1 MTKRNSSAPND
12 RASISDRLGIQIP
25 IAVDSAYRD
34 NAALRDYL
42 DAALAQR
49 LSVVELNIVDYD
61 AVDSAGL
68 LWFLQEFGLRL
79 ENLAT
84 GAMAV
89 QRAHALAHP
98 DSDRRADAIAAIR
111 RAIAFSAEVA
121 THSGERAPGIILGLV
136 QGNSDA
142 PKEQQRAL
150 FLSALE
156 ELLPASA
163 DAGVALIVE
172 ATNRYLSGV
181 SHTVE
186 ESVEFA
192 LHLHSP
198 FIRVLPDTF
207 HMNIEE
213 RDICAEL
220 IRHREF
226 IDELHVSENN
236 RCYPGFGAL
245 DFRHIIGCLEATG
258 FCGPYVIEGNLG
270 SDVHSS
276 LATAVTALTHR

>member
-1 MTKRNSSAPND
+1 MPEQDSSAASAH
-12 RASISDRLGIQIP
+12 ASISDRLGIQIP
-25 IAVDSAYRD
+25 IAVDGAYRD
-34 NAALRDYL
+34 NADLREYL
-42 DAALAQR
+42 DAALTHR
-49 LSVVELNIVDYD
+49 LSVVELNIVDYE
-61 AVDSAGL
+61 AVQPAGL
-68 LWFLQEFGLRL
+68 LQFLQDFNLRL
-79 ENLAT
+79 QNLAT
-84 GAMAV
+84 GGMAV
-89 QRAHALAHP
+89 RRAHALAHP
-98 DSDRRADAIAAIR
+98 DSDRRADAIATIR
-111 RAIAFSAEVA
+111 RAIAFSAEA
-121 THSGERAPGIILGLV
+121 AAHSGQPTPGIILGLV
-136 QGNSDA
+136 QGKSDA

-150 FLSALE
+150 FASALE
-156 ELLPASA
+156 ELLPAAA

-192 LHLHSP
+192 LQLDSP

-236 RCYPGFGAL
+236 RFYPGFGAL
-245 DFRHIIGCLEATG
+245 DFRHIGGCFEAAG
-258 FCGPYVIEGNLG
+258 FSGPYVIEGNLNT
-270 SDVHSS
+270 DVSSS
-276 LATAVTALTHR
+276 LATAVAALTR